1 MRRVLLFILLLPVTC
16 YTVAEKRAL
25 VIGIGAYPDV
35 DNGWDCIN
43 GDNDV
48 QLAKELLLCNGFAIG
63 NIQTLTNSEA
73 TYQGIIKALR
83 HLIEVSS
90 QGDMVYIHFS
100 GHGQQVTDLNGDET
114 DGFDEAWVP
123 YDALQ
128 EPTSSYN
135 GERHLTDDELNN
147 YLYQIYQKIGSKGKL
162 IVVSDACHSGTAT
175 RAISDICIIRGS
187 SAKFIL
193 ARKAGTKEFNSR
205 PIQWIAISA
214 CADNEC
220 NRQTTTTDGTP
231 CGSLTY
237 ALYLLSS
244 ELSRLSIPQLTERL
258 TATMK
263 PLVPRPQTPQ
273 VEYFGAANQPLFP

>member
-1 MRRVLLFILLLPVTC
+1 MKHRLTILLLLIAC
-16 YTVAEKRAL
+16 YTFAEKRAL

-35 DNGWDCIN
+35 DYGWHSIN
-43 GDNDV
+43 GANDIV
-48 QLAKELLLCNGFAIG
+48 LAIDLLLANGFSRQHITTLRNEQATYTAILLSL
-63 NIQTLTNSEA
+63 QTL
-73 TYQGIIKALR
+73 I
-83 HLIEVSS
+83 S
-90 QGDMVYIHFS
+90 QAGAGDVVYIHFS
-100 GHGQQVTDLNGDET
+100 GHGQQVTDLNGDEA

-135 GERHLTDDELNN
+135 GERHLTDDELNH
-147 YLYQIYQKIGSKGKL
+147 YLYQISQKIGSKGKL

-175 RAISDICIIRGS
+175 RDISDTCIIRGS

-193 ARKAGTKEFNSR
+193 ARKVGTKDFQSR

-220 NRQTTTTDGTP
+220 NRQTTTADGTP

-237 ALYLLSS
+237 ALYLLRS

-263 PLVPRPQTPQ
+263 PLIPRPQSPQ
-273 VEYFGAANQPLFP
+273 VEIPVTYPRTTLF